1 MAGVLQGISKPS
13 RAVMALG
20 IGFVVKCMAT
30 YILVG
35 FPELNVKGA
44 AIGTA
49 LGYAACGICNYYF
62 VKKYTET
69 KFDIQLAVIKP
80 MISGTVMFVSV
91 FISEKLLE
99 YIVGISI
106 ATVISIAIGAIVFFV
121 MIIKTK
127 AVTVDELRNLPK
139 GEKLVKVMYKI
150 KLVKE

>member
-1 MAGVLQGISKPS
+1 
-13 RAVMALG
+13 
-20 IGFVVKCMAT
+20 
-30 YILVG
+30 
-35 FPELNVKGA
+35 
-44 AIGTA
+44 
-49 LGYAACGICNYYF
+49 
-62 VKKYTET
+62 
-69 KFDIQLAVIKP
+69 
-80 MISGTVMFVSV
+80 MISETVMFVSV